1 MTDNNKQIY
10 KSIPQSQID
19 DLTAIYD
26 DYLYVARMHEQ
37 LLQLTSIDE
46 LAVSQMEDMHPDY
59 PKLPWQLRDMTAADK
74 KNFADFI
81 DNNVYNQNKTYIVL
95 QHIKSEEN
103 NATPPVFAIPPYIRS
118 IMNMQLPS
126 PIERYTLIYP
136 ENSKLGDTEFYI
148 DGHYKAVYTDR
159 DTKDQLLKECLNDPK
174 MLTELC
180 IMVNISENLHK
191 NKFTSEKLFERA
203 SMNIF
208 AAEVVATNENIIL
221 EILGSFAEKVQ
232 SICRDRYNLYDGRE
246 ALKQAQKEGLIHS
259 AEDFQD
265 YVNIRNFMRHQW
277 ETLDE
282 LGYFSA
288 IKSYKNETTR
298 AEFLNSYLKLCDKS
312 IVQRMKSYIDILH
325 QMQSV
330 IAKVNPNRIIRDTSE
345 SNNKFIKR
353 LKSLEQPQ
361 HKKIELNYPLASDK
375 YKSLNQSLHKI
386 MPNLSI
392 ADDFPPQLKETKL
405 ADINT
410 YNTRSWFLQ
419 YFHFMDCLVMR
430 HCIMRGQD
438 LKKHKAWKYLKTSGV
453 ISQQEFNAWQDY
465 TRLRNDL
472 SHNYFDE
479 KLRNRLNSVQ
489 EKYSQD
495 SWNISHRLNEISPDV
510 KKISDNVYEYIHN
523 DGLVVRLDFKHH
535 SILQNNQSITQAA
548 NRAEIVRTTPKSNGD
563 IQKEIMPNGVVYNIA
578 DKEIVGI
585 KFPNGIHINFNN
597 MSIHWDTHT
606 HWYANA
612 DVFNILQTD
621 KSKIFTDKDLSV
633 NKYYEKNKRIPFRAG
648 DNLLIDHRHNVL
660 LDSSG
665 RIKEFKFKS
674 YDGTIL
680 RANFKHTREHGNL
693 ISFAD
698 GTNILQS
705 GSTMLISHNGK
716 TLTFANRAEFAAT
729 YDNKP
734 IMHRPI
740 TKSNS
745 GR

>member
-159 DTKDQLLKECLNDPK
+159 DTKDQLLKECLNDQK

-312 IVQRMKSYIDILH
+312 IVQRMKSYIDIL
-325 QMQSV
+325 
-330 IAKVNPNRIIRDTSE
+330 
-345 SNNKFIKR
+345 
-353 LKSLEQPQ
+353 
-361 HKKIELNYPLASDK
+361 
-375 YKSLNQSLHKI
+375 
-386 MPNLSI
+386 
-392 ADDFPPQLKETKL
+392 
-405 ADINT
+405 
-410 YNTRSWFLQ
+410 
-419 YFHFMDCLVMR
+419 
-430 HCIMRGQD
+430 
-438 LKKHKAWKYLKTSGV
+438 
-453 ISQQEFNAWQDY
+453 SQQDIRNCVLFCTPLIHLIIQMLF
-465 TRLRNDL
+465 LR
-472 SHNYFDE
+472 
-479 KLRNRLNSVQ
+479 
-489 EKYSQD
+489 
-495 SWNISHRLNEISPDV
+495 
-510 KKISDNVYEYIHN
+510 
-523 DGLVVRLDFKHH
+523 
-535 SILQNNQSITQAA
+535 
-548 NRAEIVRTTPKSNGD
+548 
-563 IQKEIMPNGVVYNIA
+563 
-578 DKEIVGI
+578 
-585 KFPNGIHINFNN
+585 
-597 MSIHWDTHT
+597 
-606 HWYANA
+606 
-612 DVFNILQTD
+612 
-621 KSKIFTDKDLSV
+621 
-633 NKYYEKNKRIPFRAG
+633 PFRYRT
-648 DNLLIDHRHNVL
+648 H
-660 LDSSG
+660 
-665 RIKEFKFKS
+665 
-674 YDGTIL
+674 
-680 RANFKHTREHGNL
+680 
-693 ISFAD
+693 
-698 GTNILQS
+698 Q
-705 GSTMLISHNGK
+705 
-716 TLTFANRAEFAAT
+716 
-729 YDNKP
+729 
-734 IMHRPI
+734 
-740 TKSNS
+740 
-745 GR
+745 